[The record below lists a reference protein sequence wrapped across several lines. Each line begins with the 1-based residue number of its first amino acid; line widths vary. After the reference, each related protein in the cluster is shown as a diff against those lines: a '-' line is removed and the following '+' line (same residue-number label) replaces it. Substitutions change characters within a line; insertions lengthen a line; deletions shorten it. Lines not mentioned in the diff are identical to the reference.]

1 MELTDKIYDTFN
13 RLHKTLIP
21 RMIVT
26 SETTTLAL
34 ENLNRIIE
42 VAGENIASASA
53 FVVKAAKIGAGFTAV
68 KFCTDIGLTCYQTAI
83 LKKLSD
89 NTIKTEDEVVNVL
102 KNTSGDLKSSA
113 GQFTEDV
120 HKMGQ
125 NFGHMSAE
133 ISGSV
138 NKASQNFGHMTESIS
153 QSSTEISGA
162 AKKASQNF
170 GHMAESVSQSS
181 VEIASSA
188 NQASRNFGYMTHV
201 TSDFLAY
208 FSQDIHQTSRSFRV
222 TCFSL
227 TTFALVATMNSLASL
242 QNSSCDQDKES
253 MLCTAPLKSMAAAAI
268 TTGFLAIRMLMP
280 NRVQHQMHQNAEILA
295 SNETTS
301 VMDLPDQ
308 VLKEE
313 MDLSFLIPEEGID
326 QNIEW
331 TQEQLD
337 SIKATNFAVFNFI
350 EAKRKFRGKWTK
362 QELEWLLRQDKNIF
376 FNVVVSRVQASSIQV
391 QLKEGKEL
399 NFLIPKEGID
409 QNIEWTQE
417 QLDSIKATN
426 FTVFNFIESKRKFR
440 GKWTKQELEWLLRQD
455 KNIFFNVLVISVQAT
470 SNDLDK
476 DN

>member
-13 RLHKTLIP
+13 RIHKTLIP

-42 VAGENIASASA
+42 VAGANIASASA

-102 KNTSGDLKSSA
+102 KNTSDGLKSSA

-138 NKASQNFGHMTESIS
+138 NKASQNFGHM
-153 QSSTEISGA
+153 
-162 AKKASQNF
+162 
-170 GHMAESVSQSS
+170 AESVSQSS
-181 VEIASSA
+181 AEIASSA

-227 TTFALVATMNSLASL
+227 TTFALVATMNSMTSL

-253 MLCTAPLKSMAAAAI
+253 MLCTVPLKSMAAAAI
-268 TTGFLAIRMLMP
+268 VTGIVAIRMLMP
-280 NRVQHQMHQNAEILA
+280 NRVQQQMHQNNEILA

-313 MDLSFLIPEEGID
+313 MDLSFLIPEEGFD
-326 QNIEW
+326 QDVEW
-331 TQEQLD
+331 TQEELD
-337 SIKATNFAVFNFI
+337 SIKATNFAVFKHI
-350 EAKRKFRGKWTK
+350 EIKRKLGDKWDK
-362 QELEWLLRQDKNIF
+362 QELEWLLNQDKSIF
-376 FNVVVSRVQASSIQV
+376 
-391 QLKEGKEL
+391 LKVLLSGVKQPHMTL
-399 NFLIPKEGID
+399 N
-409 QNIEWTQE
+409 N
-417 QLDSIKATN
+417 N
-426 FTVFNFIESKRKFR
+426 
-440 GKWTKQELEWLLRQD
+440 
-455 KNIFFNVLVISVQAT
+455 
-470 SNDLDK
+470 
-476 DN
+476 